1 MKVGGAADGELILTE
16 VAQDQVWLDPDV
28 EQTEDRYPELSKKG
42 EHISKMQ
49 TQTFNSIKL
58 SSPVR
63 NIFIHL
69 LSVCLITKV
78 FRP

>member
-1 MKVGGAADGELILTE
+1 MLTE
-16 VAQDQVWLDPDV
+16 VTQDQVWLDPGV

-69 LSVCLITKV
+69 LSVCLITMV

>member
-1 MKVGGAADGELILTE
+1 MKVGGAADGELMLTE

-69 LSVCLITKV
+69 LSVCLITIV